1 MREQAE
7 TLIALATDQGFAV
20 LLASGI
26 TLRGWALATQTDGE
40 EGLRQIEEG
49 MAAYQATG
57 MLIYQPYFLG
67 LLAETYGKT
76 GQTEAGLA
84 VLAEAFDTLHKT
96 GERWCEAEIYRLKGE
111 LLWQQVQGK
120 RPQTKIALEAE
131 ACVQPALGIARQQ
144 HTKSLELRAA
154 LSLSRLWQHQGKCEE
169 ARQLLAEIAGW
180 FTEGFDAADV
190 AEARALLQ
198 ELGV

>member
-1 MREQAE
+1 MLRTGDGAA
-7 TLIALATDQGFAV
+7 IA
-20 LLASGI
+20 
-26 TLRGWALATQTDGE
+26 
-40 EGLRQIEEG
+40 
-49 MAAYQATG
+49 QATG
-57 MLIYQPYFLG
+57 KQRGVEVGHAAWLPDDSVAGSGEHSRDGGVPGAWYAYFLT

-84 VLAEAFDTLHKT
+84 VLAEALDTLHKT